1 MKYLIT
7 GKEPGRL
14 PDLLA
19 GCGCTPAAP
28 GESPDI
34 VIAHGGDG
42 SLLQACRQYR
52 DLPILAIR
60 DTIHS
65 RLCGKHTQ
73 EELLKRFVSGE
84 MNPRRMPLVSGKVR
98 ETVLYGLNDV
108 FVHNSQRGNALRYS
122 VKISGK
128 PYAYGVIGDAVGLS
142 SVHGATAYYR
152 SITRSIFRVGLGLA
166 FSNSTELVNHLVVPE
181 DSVIAVEILRG
192 PGVLIADNAAESV
205 PVDSGETVILRQSD
219 KSVLLYGLEEFMC
232 PICRELRHPRPL
244 EL

>member
-1 MKYLIT
+1 MKYIIT

-14 PDLLA
+14 SDLLA
-19 GCGCTPAAP
+19 GYGCTPAGA
-28 GESPDI
+28 GETPDI

-42 SLLQACRQYR
+42 SLLEACRRYR
-52 DLPILAIR
+52 DMPILAIR
-60 DTIHS
+60 DTINS
-65 RLCGKHTQ
+65 RLCGRHTQ
-73 EELLKRFVSGE
+73 EGIVKNFTAGE
-84 MNPRRMPLVSGKVR
+84 MSPRRLPLVCGEVR
-98 ETVLYGLNDV
+98 DTVLYGLNDV

-166 FSNSTELVNHLVVPE
+166 FSNSTELVNHLVVAE

-192 PGVLIADNAAESV
+192 PGVLIADNAAESA
-205 PVDSGETVILRQSD
+205 PVASGETVTMRQSD
-219 KSVLLYGLEEFMC
+219 KSVLIYGLDEFMC